1 MMLKFFINN
10 FFRKIMEF
18 KILFLNIFIIYNI
31 YSSNQPKNPYKKS
44 TSLDD
49 KLFKQNSKITGYL
62 INKNEKNDKARLP
75 RDFRIEKNKNN
86 DKKIVKDL
94 TPYPQ
99 DRFQNTENNSI
110 FPKKSKH
117 A

>member
-1 MMLKFFINN
+1 
-10 FFRKIMEF
+10 MEF

-31 YSSNQPKNPYKKS
+31 YSSNQPKNTHKKTKS

-49 KLFKQNSKITGYL
+49 RLFKQDLNEKDSKITEYL
-62 INKNEKNDKARLP
+62 MKKKEKNNLTKLP
-75 RDFRIEKNKNN
+75 RDFRIEKNKNG
-86 DKKIVKDL
+86 KMIVKDL

-99 DRFQNTENNSI
+99 DRCQNTKNNSI